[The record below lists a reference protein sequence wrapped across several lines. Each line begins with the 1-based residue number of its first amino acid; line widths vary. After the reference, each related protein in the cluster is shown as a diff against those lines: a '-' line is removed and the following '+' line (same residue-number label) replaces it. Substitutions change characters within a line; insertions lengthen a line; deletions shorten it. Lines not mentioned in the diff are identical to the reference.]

1 MRYNAKDENDSSKN
15 VPVTSL
21 KVLPF
26 FAFSANRRDRRKQN
40 FALRDFERSPLGFY
54 NTQDPKIGLKMT
66 GMPRHKKSGYVT
78 TQLYRKS
85 VLISDILLEGPAPP
99 FFHVDCNVCGFTSY
113 WKESAKLYLTE

>member
-54 NTQDPKIGLKMT
+54 NT
-66 GMPRHKKSGYVT
+66 
-78 TQLYRKS
+78 
-85 VLISDILLEGPAPP
+85 
-99 FFHVDCNVCGFTSY
+99 
-113 WKESAKLYLTE
+113 